1 MPSAARSRPLPEPW
15 VFFLDRSLG
24 GRLVFE
30 ALRAQGEN
38 VQAHDA
44 HYPKDAP
51 DVEWLG
57 AVGRKG
63 WVVVSKDDRIRLNE
77 VERNALTEAGVAAF
91 FLGRSDLTGSQMAA
105 AIVTALPA
113 IKRALRRFHVPFI
126 ARISADGDVSVFE
139 SAGRRFRPPKRI
151 RP

>member
-1 MPSAARSRPLPEPW
+1 MPSAARSRLLPEPW

-24 GRLVFE
+24 SRLVAD
-30 ALRAQGEN
+30 ALRVRGEI
-38 VQAHDA
+38 VEAHDA
-44 HYPKDAP
+44 HFAKDAA

-77 VERNALTEAGVAAF
+77 VERMALTEAGVAAF
-91 FLGRSDLTGSQMAA
+91 FLGRSDLTGPQMAS

-113 IKRALRRFHVPFI
+113 MKRALRRFEVPFI
-126 ARISADGDVSVFE
+126 ARISLDGDVSVFE
-139 SAGRRFRPPKRI
+139 SAGKRFSPVKRI